1 MGEIAA
7 SLILDMI
14 EKERLG
20 EDIDDIVVTPR
31 LVVRQSSGPAPT
43 NLMEPAVPGGGS
55 GMEEP

>member
-1 MGEIAA
+1 MAA

-55 GMEEP
+55 GMEES